1 MKLKSVSTYC
11 QSAMS
16 AGLIYT
22 RDESGESSGSILCAG
37 R

>member
-22 RDESGESSGSILCAG
+22 RDENGEIIRQHLV
-37 R
+37 